1 MHEAAL
7 RAMKQSLRLHSA
19 IFLAKKMA
27 AGIFFSTRHS
37 EPLFEA
43 KTSEFRC
50 EMKF

>member
-1 MHEAAL
+1 
-7 RAMKQSLRLHSA
+7 MKQSLTASFA

-27 AGIFFSTRHS
+27 DGFFIFPRHS

-43 KTSEFRC
+43 EISEFRC